1 LVIILL
7 KQFIASPL
15 RHIAI
20 IMDGNNRWAKQR
32 NLSGLAGHKAGVER
46 LRDMLEECRHNGVDV
61 LTVFAFS
68 SENWQRP
75 AAEVRGLMSLFQQYL
90 GSEAKR
96 LKKENVRLRVI
107 GDRKNFDKK
116 LIEAIEKAEA
126 LTANGKQTFNIAA
139 DYGGRWDVV
148 NAAKHIAESVQSGLC
163 NIEDIDESLFNS
175 HTALADLPAVDL
187 LIRTGGESRVSNFLL
202 WQLAYSELYFSDRL
216 WPDFD
221 REALT
226 LAIQEFT
233 CRERRFGF
241 TSEQIIGQIDDVLNN
256 NNKKGFNC
264 D

>member
-1 LVIILL
+1 LVIILS

-32 NLSGLAGHKAGVER
+32 SLSGLAGHKAGVER
-46 LRDMLEECRHNGVDV
+46 LRDMLEECRQYGVDV

-68 SENWQRP
+68 SENWNRP
-75 AAEVRGLMSLFQQYL
+75 TAEVRGLMSLFQQYL
-90 GSEAKR
+90 ASEAKR

-116 LIEAIEKAEA
+116 LIDAIEKAET
-126 LTANGKQTFNIAA
+126 LTKDGKQTFNIAA

-148 NAAKHIAESVQSGLC
+148 NAAKRIAEAVESGACKL
-163 NIEDIDESLFNS
+163 EDIDESLFNS
-175 HTALADLPAVDL
+175 HTALADLPPVDL

-202 WQLAYSELYFSDRL
+202 WQLAYSELYFSDLL

-221 REALT
+221 REALS
-226 LAIQEFT
+226 LAIEEFT

-241 TSEQIIGQIDDVLNN
+241 TSEQLVGQLGDIIND
-256 NNKKGFNC
+256 KKDSNC
-264 D
+264 A